1 MTDADYMDQ
10 ALHEAEDALA
20 RGDWPVGSVL
30 VRDGVVLATGQNR
43 QNTESDVTWHA
54 EFEALRRATREHGAA
69 MLAGATV
76 YSTMEPCPMCAGA
89 MKLAGIARLVLGAR
103 HATRRTD
110 LGTYSIETFCRM
122 AGYDLALT
130 TGVREREC
138 TELRRRWG
146 KDSVRA
152 S

>member
-1 MTDADYMDQ
+1 M
-10 ALHEAEDALA
+10 
-20 RGDWPVGSVL
+20 
-30 VRDGVVLATGQNR
+30 
-43 QNTESDVTWHA
+43 TWHA
-54 EFEALRRATREHGAA
+54 EFEALRRATREHGVAS
-69 MLAGATV
+69 LAGATV

-89 MKLAGIARLVLGAR
+89 MKLAGIARLVLGTR
-103 HATRRTD
+103 HTTLRRTD

-138 TELRRRWG
+138 TALRRRWG
-146 KDSVRA
+146 NDSVRA